1 MKLSENDL
9 QNIEINIKYILDRYD
24 LTVDFIDHKVDTF
37 MTLISEDEEVDII
50 YET

>member
-9 QNIEINIKYILDRYD
+9 RNIEINLKYILDRYD
-24 LTVDFIDHKVDTF
+24 LTVEFIEAKVDTF
-37 MTLISEDEEVDII
+37 MTLIEENKEVEIT